1 MSMYQE
7 DTEVT
12 LKHLILADSG
22 KINKRAKKDSS
33 AIKRKIK

>member
-22 KINKRAKKDSS
+22 KINKTAKKRSS
-33 AIKRKIK
+33 LIKRKIK